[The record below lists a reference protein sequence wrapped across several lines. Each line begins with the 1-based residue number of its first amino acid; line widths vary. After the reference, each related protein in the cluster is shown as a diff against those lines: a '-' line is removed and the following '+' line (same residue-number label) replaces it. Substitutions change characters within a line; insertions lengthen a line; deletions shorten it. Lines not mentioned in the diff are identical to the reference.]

1 MARYRMSDGVVV
13 DTDKATRAWEE
24 ARDWNGQNW
33 ISRNTRSQWTH
44 ETLYR
49 SRKGRYY
56 LVYSS
61 QWQGS
66 TPSAEWV
73 SEKEALKW
81 LILNDK
87 DLPAELEALAEQ
99 ITE

>member
-1 MARYRMSDGVVV
+1 MTRYRMSDGVVV
-13 DTDKATRAWEE
+13 DTNDATRAWEE
-24 ARDWNGQNW
+24 ARDWNGSNY

-66 TPSAEWV
+66 KPSAEWV
-73 SEKEALKW
+73 SKEEAAKW
-81 LILNDK
+81 LVLNDK

-99 ITE
+99 FTE